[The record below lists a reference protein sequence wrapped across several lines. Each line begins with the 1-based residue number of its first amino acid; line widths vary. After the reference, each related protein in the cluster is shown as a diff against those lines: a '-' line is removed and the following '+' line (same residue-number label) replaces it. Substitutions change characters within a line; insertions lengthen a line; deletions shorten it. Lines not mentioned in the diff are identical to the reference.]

1 MKLTFEIVA
10 IWTALN
16 FIVGI
21 PVWMLVKLRDRREMA
36 AKGIDYEAAAYADES
51 HTAHAS
57 SGNSKS
63 DLPASGSPATQRPT
77 RSVPLVVGARRLMP
91 GAGSAMLGTVHRT
104 STDPRSITD
113 V

>member
-16 FIVGI
+16 FVVGI

-36 AKGIDYEAAAYADES
+36 AKGIDWEASYADES

-57 SGNSKS
+57 SGNSES
-63 DLPASGSPATQRPT
+63 DLPASGSPARPRPS